1 MVVESKG
8 QEVANLRLVSFLCVV
23 TFLANLVNT
32 LEVLRCFLYF
42 FHLLLLSV
50 LFLLVALFSRLS
62 QASPR
67 KVKFLDPRPLYIM
80 VISLW

>member
-50 LFLLVALFSRLS
+50 LFLLVALFSHLS

-67 KVKFLDPRPLYIM
+67 KVKNLDPRPLYIM

>member
-42 FHLLLLSV
+42 FHLCCSLYFFCLLP
-50 LFLLVALFSRLS
+50 FSHTFHKL
-62 QASPR
+62 
-67 KVKFLDPRPLYIM
+67 RPEK
-80 VISLW
+80 